1 MGQWEKQLHYQKGVS
16 MTLEE
21 IAFEL
26 ELAGL
31 RMEEQRMLLSSVK
44 RSGYDAKVLDRKL
57 IAMGYA
63 PVFTI
68 YDDDVDDT
76 YIKNVKDQQ

>member
-1 MGQWEKQLHYQKGVS
+1 

-26 ELAGL
+26 EMAGL
-31 RMEEQRMLLSSVK
+31 RLEEQRMLLSSVK
-44 RSGYDAKVLDRKL
+44 RSGYDAKLLDRKL
-57 IAMGYA
+57 IGMGYG

-68 YDDDVDDT
+68 YDDEVLENPH
-76 YIKNVKDQQ
+76 KKK

>member
-1 MGQWEKQLHYQKGVS
+1 

-31 RMEEQRMLLSSVK
+31 RLEEQRMLLSSIK
-44 RSGYDAKVLDRKL
+44 RSGFDAKLLDRKL
-57 IAMGYA
+57 IGMGYA
-63 PVFTI
+63 PIFSI
-68 YDDDVDDT
+68 YDDDAIAITKQKV
-76 YIKNVKDQQ
+76 

>member
-1 MGQWEKQLHYQKGVS
+1 

-31 RMEEQRMLLSSVK
+31 RLEEQRMLLSSIK
-44 RSGYDAKVLDRKL
+44 RSGYDAKMLDRKL

-63 PVFTI
+63 PVFSI
-68 YDDDVDDT
+68 FDEDLDDE
-76 YIKNVKDQQ
+76 YISNIAKP

>member
-1 MGQWEKQLHYQKGVS
+1 MH
-16 MTLEE
+16 MEE

-31 RMEEQRMLLSSVK
+31 RLEEQRMLLSSIK
-44 RSGYDAKVLDRKL
+44 RSGFDAKALDRKL

-68 YDDDVDDT
+68 YDDDQDDA
-76 YIKNVKDQQ
+76 YIANIKN

>member
-1 MGQWEKQLHYQKGVS
+1 

-31 RMEEQRMLLSSVK
+31 RMEEQRMLLSSIR
-44 RSGYDAKVLDRKL
+44 RSGFDAKVLDRKL

-68 YDDDVDDT
+68 YDDDEDDA
-76 YIKNVKDQQ
+76 YINNVKNQK

>member
-1 MGQWEKQLHYQKGVS
+1 

-31 RMEEQRMLLSSVK
+31 RMEEQRMLLSSIR
-44 RSGYDAKVLDRKL
+44 RSGFDAKFLDRKL

-63 PVFTI
+63 PIFTI
-68 YDDDVDDT
+68 YDDQNDA
-76 YIKNVKDQQ
+76 YINNVKK

>member
-1 MGQWEKQLHYQKGVS
+1 

-21 IAFEL
+21 ISFEL

-31 RMEEQRMLLSSVK
+31 RMEEQRMLLSSIK
-44 RSGYDAKVLDRKL
+44 RSGFDAKTLDRKL

-68 YDDDVDDT
+68 YDDDEEDT
-76 YIKNVKDQQ
+76 YIKNIKQFSNE

>member
-1 MGQWEKQLHYQKGVS
+1 

-31 RMEEQRMLLSSVK
+31 RLEEQRMLLSSIK
-44 RSGYDAKVLDRKL
+44 RSGYDAKMLDRKL

-63 PVFTI
+63 PVFSI
-68 YDDDVDDT
+68 FDEDLDDE
-76 YIKNVKDQQ
+76 YITKIAKP

>member
-1 MGQWEKQLHYQKGVS
+1 MQQWEKHLYQKKESSV
-16 MTLEE
+16 TLEE

-31 RMEEQRMLLSSVK
+31 RREEQKMLLSSVK
-44 RSGYDAKVLDRKL
+44 RSGFDAKLLDRKL
-57 IAMGYA
+57 IGMGYA

-68 YDDDVDDT
+68 YDDEVVVNPH
-76 YIKNVKDQQ
+76 KRN

>member
-1 MGQWEKQLHYQKGVS
+1 MS
-16 MTLEE
+16 IEE

-31 RMEEQRMLLSSVK
+31 RIEEQRMLLSSIR
-44 RSGYDAKVLDRKL
+44 RSGFDAKMLDRKL
-57 IAMGYA
+57 IGMGYA

-68 YDDDVDDT
+68 YDDGNDA
-76 YIKNVKDQQ
+76 YINNVKK

>member
-1 MGQWEKQLHYQKGVS
+1 

-26 ELAGL
+26 QLAGL
-31 RMEEQRMLLSSVK
+31 RLEEQRMLLSSVK
-44 RSGYDAKVLDRKL
+44 RSGFDAKLLDRKL
-57 IAMGYA
+57 ITMGYA

-68 YDDDVDDT
+68 YDDEVVVNPHE
-76 YIKNVKDQQ
+76 INKR

>member
-1 MGQWEKQLHYQKGVS
+1 

-76 YIKNVKDQQ
+76 YIKKVKDQQ

>member
-1 MGQWEKQLHYQKGVS
+1 MQQWEKHLYQKKESSV
-16 MTLEE
+16 TLEE

-31 RMEEQRMLLSSVK
+31 RREEQKMLLSSVK
-44 RSGYDAKVLDRKL
+44 RSGFDPKLLDRKL
-57 IAMGYA
+57 IGMGYA

-68 YDDDVDDT
+68 YDDEVVLNPH
-76 YIKNVKDQQ
+76 KRN

>member
-1 MGQWEKQLHYQKGVS
+1 
-16 MTLEE
+16 MTIEE

-31 RMEEQRMLLSSVK
+31 RIEEQRMLLSSIK
-44 RSGYDAKVLDRKL
+44 RSGFDPKLLDRKL
-57 IAMGYA
+57 IGMGYA

-68 YDDDVDDT
+68 YDDENDE
-76 YIKNVKDQQ
+76 YINNAKK

>member
-1 MGQWEKQLHYQKGVS
+1 

-31 RMEEQRMLLSSVK
+31 SREQQVKLLSSIK
-44 RSGYDAKVLDRKL
+44 RSGFDAKAVDKKL
-57 IAMGYA
+57 LLMGFA
-63 PVFTI
+63 PLFDI
-68 YDDDVDDT
+68 YYDDENNDMDNKT
-76 YIKNVKDQQ
+76 